1 MKEYK
6 GNGEFQEIGE
16 DTVLG
21 ISIKTLI
28 ALAVGLFV
36 AVGGYYNLQAEI
48 DIAKKLPEPAV
59 SRTEYD
65 LKDQLVRETIMS
77 NAKNIEEIKT
87 QLDKIE
93 TRLYE
98 IKWERF

>member
-21 ISIKTLI
+21 VSIKTLI
-28 ALAVGLFV
+28 ALAIGLSV

-98 IKWERF
+98 IK

>member
-1 MKEYK
+1 MNVKKELS
-6 GNGEFQEIGE
+6 E

-21 ISIKTLI
+21 ISFKTLI
-28 ALAVGLFV
+28 ALGVGLSIAVGM
-36 AVGGYYNLQAEI
+36 YYDLQAEI
-48 DIAKKLPEPAV
+48 QLAKELPPPDV

-65 LKDQLVRETIMS
+65 LKDQLIRETIMS
-77 NAKNIEEIKT
+77 NAKNIESIKA

-98 IKWERF
+98 IK

>member
-98 IKWERF
+98 IK

>member
-1 MKEYK
+1 MNVKKELS
-6 GNGEFQEIGE
+6 E

-28 ALAVGLFV
+28 ALGIGLSIAVGM
-36 AVGGYYNLQAEI
+36 YYNLQAEI
-48 DIAKKLPEPAV
+48 QLAKELPPPDV
-59 SRTEYD
+59 SRTEFD
-65 LKDQLVRETIMS
+65 LKDQLIRETIMS
-77 NAKNIEEIKT
+77 NAQNIEEIKN

-98 IKWERF
+98 IK

>member
-1 MKEYK
+1 MNIKKELS
-6 GNGEFQEIGE
+6 E

-21 ISIKTLI
+21 VSIKTLV
-28 ALAVGLFV
+28 ALAVGLSV
-36 AVGGYYNLQAEI
+36 AIGMYYDLQAEI
-48 DIAKKLPEPAV
+48 QLAKELPPPDV

-65 LKDQLVRETIMS
+65 LKDQLIRETIMS
-77 NAKNIEEIKT
+77 NAKNIESIKT

-98 IKWERF
+98 IK

>member
-1 MKEYK
+1 MNVNKELS
-6 GNGEFQEIGE
+6 E

-28 ALAVGLFV
+28 ALGVGLSIAVGM
-36 AVGGYYNLQAEI
+36 YYNLQAEI
-48 DIAKKLPEPAV
+48 QLAKELPPPDV
-59 SRTEYD
+59 SRTEFD
-65 LKDQLVRETIMS
+65 LKDQLIRETIMS
-77 NAKNIEEIKT
+77 NAQNIEEIKN

-98 IKWERF
+98 IK